1 MISLESHKMPS
12 TDTLSQEKLRSIE
25 QAATEAA
32 TASPSNE
39 PAFSEARE
47 SADET
52 IKRVKEKCER
62 VGASVESLSA
72 TVQRSGT
79 TIIRYEGAMS
89 EAAAEALFGL
99 FPAPAPQQKRQQ
111 AQILHLR
118 HLRNRF
124 VRLQTE
130 TPAHAIALRDLLARV
145 ISQPVLPDWM
155 RPVLKEDQRGQ
166 SDVALDEMFDH
177 IDPMLSS
184 GKYSEI
190 NAILA
195 AMPVE
200 GPSLTLMMG
209 LLSITRPAA
218 QYLPSRK
225 RFFDRVYRL
234 CKAMRRD
241 AETLLGGLR

>member
-1 MISLESHKMPS
+1 MPS
-12 TDTLSQEKLRSIE
+12 ADTLSQEKLRSIE

-32 TASPSNE
+32 TSPPSTE
-39 PAFSEARE
+39 PAFLEARQ

-52 IKRVKEKCER
+52 MKRVREKCER

-79 TIIRYEGAMS
+79 TIRYEGAMS
-89 EAAAEALFGL
+89 EAAAKELFGL
-99 FPAPAPQQKRQQ
+99 PAAPTAEQERQQ
-111 AQILHLR
+111 ALMLQLR
-118 HLRNRF
+118 QLRNRF
-124 VRLQTE
+124 VHLQTE
-130 TPAHAIALRDLLARV
+130 TPPQTLAFRELLARV

-166 SDVALDEMFDH
+166 SDVALDEMFDR

-184 GKYSEI
+184 GKYSEVD
-190 NAILA
+190 AILT

-218 QYLPSRK
+218 QHLPSRQ

-234 CKAMRRD
+234 CRAMRRD
-241 AETLLGGLR
+241 ADSLLGGLR